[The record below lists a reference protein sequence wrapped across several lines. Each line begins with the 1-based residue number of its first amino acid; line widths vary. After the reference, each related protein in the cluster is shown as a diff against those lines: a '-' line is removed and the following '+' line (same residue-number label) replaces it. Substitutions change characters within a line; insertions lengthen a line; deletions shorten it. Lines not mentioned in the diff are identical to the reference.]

1 MPSMREAL
9 ESAIESAETTS
20 EETTHDTS
28 VQTEVDSSVGST
40 SSDSSSSSAVVD
52 SETSGSRQEAEETS
66 DKPDSGVDSKIKKV
80 DSDAGQTP
88 EHKAETPADRAAH
101 RVDRAPASWKK
112 EAKGD
117 WAALPL
123 HVRQEVYKR
132 EMEVERVLKETAP
145 IRQQI
150 QEIQNVVSP
159 YMARIQSAGVTP
171 VQAMNELFKADFVLA
186 TGTQQ
191 SKAQMMAKLIKD
203 YGVSIEDLDAAIVA
217 GMQGQQPQP
226 QGFDPNYV
234 NQLVQQ
240 QLQQALAPIYQERQ
254 QREQQVV
261 QQATQTVEQMSLDPR
276 YPYFDEVREEMA
288 DLIEVASRR
297 GVALSLEDAYNR
309 AVVINPGA
317 SGQQSRQA
325 TMTQAN
331 AQHQQAQRA
340 KIAASSVNGAPASG
354 GSNAYAGD
362 GSLRGS
368 IEAAFN
374 NARV

>member
-9 ESAIESAETTS
+9 ESAITEHEEPADDTASTT
-20 EETTHDTS
+20 E
-28 VQTEVDSSVGST
+28 VQTADVET
-40 SSDSSSSSAVVD
+40 SSAVVED
-52 SETSGSRQEAEETS
+52 TSTDVVQDETKTESAPAEVKADDTTGKPAETQPE
-66 DKPDSGVDSKIKKV
+66 KPVE
-80 DSDAGQTP
+80 TP
-88 EHKAETPADRAAH
+88 EQRAAH

-112 EAKGD
+112 EAKGS
-117 WAALPL
+117 WAELPL
-123 HVRQEVYKR
+123 QVRQEVYKR

-150 QEIQNVVSP
+150 QEIQQVVSP
-159 YMARIQSAGVTP
+159 FMARIQSAGVTP
-171 VQAMNELFKADFVLA
+171 VQAMQELFRADFVLA
-186 TGTQQ
+186 TGTPQ
-191 SKAQMMAKLIKD
+191 SKAQMMAKLVKD

-217 GMQGQQPQP
+217 GMQGQQQPQQ

-254 QREQQVV
+254 QKEQAVA
-261 QQATQTVEQMSLDPR
+261 QQAVSTVEQMSLDPQ

-297 GVALSLEDAYNR
+297 GIALSLEDAYTK
-309 AVVINPGA
+309 AVSINPGV

-325 TMTQAN
+325 MMTQAN
-331 AQHQQAQRA
+331 QQHQQAQRA
-340 KIAASSVNGAPASG
+340 RNAASSVSGAPASG
-354 GSNAYAGD
+354 GANAFAGD

>member
-1 MPSMREAL
+1 MKLPRRLNPSTGTGEKTAVP
-9 ESAIESAETTS
+9 AE
-20 EETTHDTS
+20 
-28 VQTEVDSSVGST
+28 
-40 SSDSSSSSAVVD
+40 
-52 SETSGSRQEAEETS
+52 
-66 DKPDSGVDSKIKKV
+66 K
-80 DSDAGQTP
+80 
-88 EHKAETPADRAAH
+88 PADAPKVETAEQRAAH

-186 TGTQQ
+186 TGTPQ

-203 YGVSIEDLDAAIVA
+203 YGVSIEDLDAAIVS
-217 GMQGQQPQP
+217 GMQRQQQQP

-261 QQATQTVEQMSLDPR
+261 QQATQTVEQMSLDPK
-276 YPYFDEVREEMA
+276 YPYFDDVREEMA

>member
-9 ESAIESAETTS
+9 ESAIEEHNEPEQVEDTSPATTS
-20 EETTHDTS
+20 EVDAGTSASETVESPDEVS
-28 VQTEVDSSVGST
+28 TEEKGST
-40 SSDSSSSSAVVD
+40 PEPDIKETAAPVD
-52 SETSGSRQEAEETS
+52 KAPQ
-66 DKPDSGVDSKIKKV
+66 DKPE
-80 DSDAGQTP
+80 T
-88 EHKAETPADRAAH
+88 AEQRAAH

-117 WAALPL
+117 WGALPL

-186 TGTQQ
+186 TGSAQ
-191 SKAQMMAKLIKD
+191 SKAQMMAKLVKD

-217 GMQGQQPQP
+217 GMQGQQHAQP

-240 QLQQALAPIYQERQ
+240 QLNQALAPIFQERQ

-261 QQATQTVEQMSLDPR
+261 QQATQTVEQMSLDPK
-276 YPYFDEVREEMA
+276 YPYFDDVREDMA

-309 AVVINPGA
+309 AVAINPSA

-325 TMTQAN
+325 MMTQAN
-331 AQHQQAQRA
+331 QQHQQAQKAR
-340 KIAASSVNGAPASG
+340 IAASSVNGAPASG

>member
-9 ESAIESAETTS
+9 ESAIDSVETA
-20 EETTHDTS
+20 EETTVASPVQIEDTS
-28 VQTEVDSSVGST
+28 TVST
-40 SSDSSSSSAVVD
+40 SPVETAPG
-52 SETSGSRQEAEETS
+52 ETSSNATS
-66 DKPDSGVDSKIKKV
+66 IPDIPADAKPAVADAPSKEVAGTEPQKV
-80 DSDAGQTP
+80 EHKDETP
-88 EHKAETPADRAAH
+88 EQRAAH

-117 WAALPL
+117 WGALPL

-171 VQAMNELFKADFVLA
+171 VEAMNELFKADFVLA

-217 GMQGQQPQP
+217 GMQPQQAQP

-240 QLQQALAPIYQERQ
+240 QLNQALAPILQERQ

-261 QQATQTVEQMSLDPR
+261 QQATQTVEQMALDPR
-276 YPYFDEVREEMA
+276 YPYFDDVREEMA

-297 GVALSLEDAYNR
+297 GVALSLEDAYTK
-309 AVVINPGA
+309 AVTINPNV

-325 TMTQAN
+325 MMTQAN
-331 AQHQQAQRA
+331 QQHQQAQKAR
-340 KIAASSVNGAPASG
+340 IAASSVNGAPASG

-374 NARV
+374 NARI

>member
-20 EETTHDTS
+20 EETTHVESVQSESTPAVETASPPSQDTS
-28 VQTEVDSSVGST
+28 SVSSPAEGVEANEKPAADTPSIKE
-40 SSDSSSSSAVVD
+40 VVD
-52 SETSGSRQEAEETS
+52 EPGKTLENKVETAE
-66 DKPDSGVDSKIKKV
+66 
-80 DSDAGQTP
+80 Q
-88 EHKAETPADRAAH
+88 RAAH

-186 TGTQQ
+186 TGTPQ

-217 GMQGQQPQP
+217 
-226 QGFDPNYV
+226 
-234 NQLVQQ
+234 
-240 QLQQALAPIYQERQ
+240 A
-254 QREQQVV
+254 
-261 QQATQTVEQMSLDPR
+261 
-276 YPYFDEVREEMA
+276 
-288 DLIEVASRR
+288 
-297 GVALSLEDAYNR
+297 
-309 AVVINPGA
+309 
-317 SGQQSRQA
+317 
-325 TMTQAN
+325 
-331 AQHQQAQRA
+331 
-340 KIAASSVNGAPASG
+340 
-354 GSNAYAGD
+354 
-362 GSLRGS
+362 
-368 IEAAFN
+368 
-374 NARV
+374 

>member
-20 EETTHDTS
+20 EEVSNEPVQSEDTVS
-28 VQTEVDSSVGST
+28 ASSVEEV
-40 SSDSSSSSAVVD
+40 SSDTTPETTAPETTKTEEKPVDAAPVVK
-52 SETSGSRQEAEETS
+52 E
-66 DKPDSGVDSKIKKV
+66 
-80 DSDAGQTP
+80 DAGEAGKTAP
-88 EHKAETPADRAAH
+88 DKAETTAERIAH

-171 VQAMNELFKADFVLA
+171 VQAMNELFKADFILA
-186 TGTQQ
+186 TGTPQ
-191 SKAQMMAKLIKD
+191 SKAQMMAKLVKD
-203 YGVSIEDLDAAIVA
+203 YGVTIEDLDAAIA
-217 GMQGQQPQP
+217 ESIRGQQQAQP
-226 QGFDPNYV
+226 QGVDPNYV

-240 QLQQALAPIYQERQ
+240 QLNQALAPILQERQ

-261 QQATQTVEQMSLDPR
+261 QQAEQTVEQMALDPK
-276 YPYFDEVREEMA
+276 YPHFDTVRDEMA
-288 DLIEVASRR
+288 DLIELYARR
-297 GVALSLEDAYNR
+297 GVYISLPEAYNK
-309 AVVINPGA
+309 VVVANPAINE
-317 SGQQSRQA
+317 QQSRQA
-325 TMTQAN
+325 MMTQAN
-331 AQHQQAQRA
+331 QQHQQAQKA
-340 KIAASSVNGAPASG
+340 KLAASSVNGAPASG
-354 GSNAYAGD
+354 GSNAYVGD

-368 IEAAFN
+368 IEAAFS
-374 NARV
+374 NARI

>member
-9 ESAIESAETTS
+9 ESAIEEHNEPEQIENTSPATEAE
-20 EETTHDTS
+20 S
-28 VQTEVDSSVGST
+28 V
-40 SSDSSSSSAVVD
+40 SSASA
-52 SETSGSRQEAEETS
+52 SEPEASESQNDVPAEKEGDAASVTP
-66 DKPDSGVDSKIKKV
+66 KE
-80 DSDAGQTP
+80 DAGAVGKEAGDKSQAKP
-88 EHKAETPADRAAH
+88 ETPAERIAH

-112 EAKGD
+112 EAKGE

-123 HVRQEVYKR
+123 QVRQEVYRR
-132 EMEVERVLKETAP
+132 EMEVERVLKESAP
-145 IRQQI
+145 VRQQM
-150 QEIQNVVSP
+150 QEIQQTISP

-186 TGTQQ
+186 TGTPQ
-191 SKAQMMAKLIKD
+191 SKANMLAKLVND
-203 YGVSIEDLDAAIVA
+203 YGVSIEDLDRAIVA
-217 GMQGQQPQP
+217 NMQGQQQAQP

-254 QREQQVV
+254 QREQAVV
-261 QQATQTVEQMSLDPR
+261 QSANQTVEQMSLNPA
-276 YPYFDEVREEMA
+276 YPYFDDVREEMA

-297 GVALSLEDAYNR
+297 GIALSLEDAYTK
-309 AVVINPGA
+309 AVAINPDV

-325 TMTQAN
+325 SMAQAN
-331 AQHQQAQRA
+331 QQHQQAQKARN
-340 KIAASSVNGAPASG
+340 AASSVSGAPASG
-354 GSNAYAGD
+354 GANAFAGD

-374 NARV
+374 NARI

>member
-9 ESAIESAETTS
+9 ESAIEEHNEPEQTENTIPASASEESAVASAPESSEPDGEVSAEKEGAS
-20 EETTHDTS
+20 AELAPEKAADP
-28 VQTEVDSSVGST
+28 VDG
-40 SSDSSSSSAVVD
+40 AVK
-52 SETSGSRQEAEETS
+52 
-66 DKPDSGVDSKIKKV
+66 DKEQVKP
-80 DSDAGQTP
+80 
-88 EHKAETPADRAAH
+88 ETPAERLQH

-112 EAKGD
+112 DAKGE

-123 HVRQEVYKR
+123 QVRQEVYKR

-171 VQAMNELFKADFVLA
+171 VQAMNELFKADFILA
-186 TGTQQ
+186 TGTPQ
-191 SKAQMMAKLIKD
+191 SKAQMLAKLVND
-203 YGVSIEDLDAAIVA
+203 YGVSIEDLDRAIVA
-217 GMQGQQPQP
+217 NMQGQLQTQP

-240 QLQQALAPIYQERQ
+240 QLNHALAPIYQERQ
-254 QREQQVV
+254 QREQAVV
-261 QQATQTVEQMSLDPR
+261 QSANQTVEQMSLNPA
-276 YPYFDEVREEMA
+276 YPYFDDVREEMA
-288 DLIEVASRR
+288 DLIEVAARR
-297 GVALSLEDAYNR
+297 GVALSLEDAYTK
-309 AVVINPGA
+309 AVAINPDV

-325 TMTQAN
+325 MMTQAN
-331 AQHQQAQRA
+331 QQHQQAQKARN
-340 KIAASSVNGAPASG
+340 AASSVSGAPASG
-354 GSNAYAGD
+354 GANAFAGD
-362 GSLRGS
+362 GSLRSS

>member
-9 ESAIESAETTS
+9 ESAIDSVETTV
-20 EETTHDTS
+20 EEPVNDTPAT
-28 VQTEVDSSVGST
+28 VETAPEPVET
-40 SSDSSSSSAVVD
+40 ASA
-52 SETSGSRQEAEETS
+52 
-66 DKPDSGVDSKIKKV
+66 DSGVESE
-80 DSDAGQTP
+80 TP
-88 EHKAETPADRAAH
+88 EKAEPVDASGEKTEVPAEKPLDAPKAETAEQRAAH

-171 VQAMNELFKADFVLA
+171 VEAMNELFKADFVLA
-186 TGTQQ
+186 TGTPQ

-203 YGVSIEDLDAAIVA
+203 YGVSVEDLDAAIVA
-217 GMQGQQPQP
+217 TMNAASQQQP

-261 QQATQTVEQMSLDPR
+261 QQATQTVEQMSLDPK

>member
-1 MPSMREAL
+1 MREAL
-9 ESAIESAETTS
+9 ESAITEHEEPADDTQTT
-20 EETTHDTS
+20 
-28 VQTEVDSSVGST
+28 TEVQSADVET
-40 SSDSSSSSAVVD
+40 SSAVV
-52 SETSGSRQEAEETS
+52 EETS
-66 DKPDSGVDSKIKKV
+66 TEAVRDETKTESAPAEVKADDTAGKP
-80 DSDAGQTP
+80 
-88 EHKAETPADRAAH
+88 AETQPEKPVETQEQRAAH

-112 EAKGD
+112 DAKGA
-117 WAALPL
+117 WAELPL
-123 HVRQEVYKR
+123 QVRQEVYKR

-186 TGTQQ
+186 TGTPQ

-203 YGVSIEDLDAAIVA
+203 YGVTIEDLDAAIVA
-217 GMQGQQPQP
+217 TMQGAAQQQP

-254 QREQQVV
+254 QKEQLVV
-261 QQATQTVEQMSLDPR
+261 QQATQTVEQMALDPR
-276 YPYFDEVREEMA
+276 YPYFDDVREEMA

-297 GVALSLEDAYNR
+297 GVALSLEDAYTK
-309 AVVINPGA
+309 AVAINPGV

-325 TMTQAN
+325 MMTQAN
-331 AQHQQAQRA
+331 QQHQQAQRA
-340 KIAASSVNGAPASG
+340 RLAASSVNGSPASG
-354 GSNAYAGD
+354 GSNAFAGD

>member
-9 ESAIESAETTS
+9 ESAITEHEEPADDPQTT
-20 EETTHDTS
+20 
-28 VQTEVDSSVGST
+28 TEVQST
-40 SSDSSSSSAVVD
+40 DVETSSAVV
-52 SETSGSRQEAEETS
+52 EETS
-66 DKPDSGVDSKIKKV
+66 TDAVQDETKTESAPPEVKADDTAGKP
-80 DSDAGQTP
+80 
-88 EHKAETPADRAAH
+88 AETQPEKPVETQEQRAAH

-112 EAKGD
+112 DAKGA
-117 WAALPL
+117 WAELPL
-123 HVRQEVYKR
+123 QVRQEVYKR

-171 VQAMNELFKADFVLA
+171 IEAMNELFKADFVLA
-186 TGTQQ
+186 TGTPQ

-203 YGVSIEDLDAAIVA
+203 YGVTIEDLDAAIVA
-217 GMQGQQPQP
+217 TMQGAAQPQP

-254 QREQQVV
+254 QKEQLVV

-276 YPYFDEVREEMA
+276 YPYFDDVREEMA

-297 GVALSLEDAYNR
+297 GVALSLEDAYTK
-309 AVVINPGA
+309 AVAINPGV

-325 TMTQAN
+325 MMTQAN
-331 AQHQQAQRA
+331 QQHQQAQRA
-340 KIAASSVNGAPASG
+340 RLAASSVNGSPASG
-354 GSNAYAGD
+354 GSNAFAGD

>member
-9 ESAIESAETTS
+9 ESAIESAETTV
-20 EETTHDTS
+20 EETTNVEP
-28 VQTEVDSSVGST
+28 VQSENSPAPEAVESSPQES
-40 SSDSSSSSAVVD
+40 SSDSSPAAGV
-52 SETSGSRQEAEETS
+52 EADAKPTGDTPSVEE
-66 DKPDSGVDSKIKKV
+66 V
-80 DSDAGQTP
+80 AGEPGKTL
-88 EHKAETPADRAAH
+88 ENKGETPAERAAH

-217 GMQGQQPQP
+217 GMQPQQAQP

-240 QLQQALAPIYQERQ
+240 QLQQALAPIFQERQ

-261 QQATQTVEQMSLDPR
+261 QQATQTVEQMALDPK
-276 YPYFDEVREEMA
+276 YPYFDEVRDEMA

-297 GVALSLEDAYNR
+297 GIALSLDDAYNK
-309 AVVINPGA
+309 AVAINPGV
-317 SGQQSRQA
+317 SGQQSRQ
-325 TMTQAN
+325 TQMIQAN
-331 AQHQQAQRA
+331 AQHQQAQKARV
-340 KIAASSVNGAPASG
+340 AASSINGAPASG